1 MTTTIKK
8 ILIELEQLNSKITK
22 LENFIDS
29 VSVNDITSYHKE
41 LLILQ
46 LTTMK
51 SYYSCLNLR
60 LQDLI
65 KDQ

>member
-22 LENFIDS
+22 LESFIDN
-29 VSVNDITSYHKE
+29 VAINDITPYHKE